1 MTAAAIASGPATGV
15 RRRFGPAALLITL
28 ATLLVSAC
36 AGTPPDRA
44 GPRLAGPSP
53 EVVARYQTIQD
64 GDITIPAVRP
74 GYLVGQNP
82 RTEVYYSGPDAPGTI
97 VVDPYARVLY
107 YIMEGGRA
115 MRYGIAVGREGY
127 GFSGNATVGTKRA
140 WPSWTPTRNMVRREP
155 AVYGPVAGGIPGG
168 LENPLGA
175 RALYLYRGGRDTYY
189 RIHGTNNA
197 STIGRATSAGCIRLF
212 NQDILDLYDRVEPGA
227 YVHVRDAAESS
238 IAEDPMVEGPDGLM
252 VPIASLPKDVQAQIA
267 QGVIPW
273 PKFVPQIGINAELD
287 PTVPPEVAAAGAAA
301 AAAAAQSD
309 PVFQQIN

>member
-1 MTAAAIASGPATGV
+1 MTAAALAADPVTGSRGRFRPASILIA
-15 RRRFGPAALLITL
+15 L
-28 ATLLVSAC
+28 ATLLVAAC
-36 AGTPPDRA
+36 AGTPPDKAPRQV
-44 GPRLAGPSP
+44 GPAP
-53 EVVARYQTIQD
+53 EVVARYQSVQD

-74 GYLVGQNP
+74 GYLVGTNP

-107 YIMEGGRA
+107 YVMEGGRA

-127 GFSGNATVGTKRA
+127 GFSGNASVGTKRA

-175 RALYLYRGGRDTYY
+175 RALYLYRGGRDTFY

-212 NQDILDLYDRVEPGA
+212 NQDILDLYERVSPGA

-252 VPIASLPKDVQAQIA
+252 VPIASLPQDVQAQIA

-287 PTVPPEVAAAGAAA
+287 PTVPADIAAAGAAA
-301 AAAAAQSD
+301 AAADAQAS
-309 PVFQQIN
+309 PVIPQIN